1 MMSHSDGRLV
11 QTVEIGLFDDGRGRR
26 SGRRGGRERVG
37 LSFLLLHVVDT
48 HFVVVQTPRTRFGK
62 VFSAESQIVPSV
74 GFRSRIRFAGQN
86 QALQCLFSFLSVY
99 VLIKKRDTRLEI
111 NNKDRYRVDCI
122 RWL

>member
-11 QTVEIGLFDDGRGRR
+11 QTVEIGLFDDGRERR

-37 LSFLLLHVVDT
+37 LTFLLFHVVDA

-74 GFRSRIRFAGQN
+74 GFRKRIRFAGQN
-86 QALQCLFSFLSVY
+86 QALQCLLSFLSVY
-99 VLIKKRDTRLEI
+99 VLIKKRGTRLEI
-111 NNKDRYRVDCI
+111 KGIDMYRVDCV